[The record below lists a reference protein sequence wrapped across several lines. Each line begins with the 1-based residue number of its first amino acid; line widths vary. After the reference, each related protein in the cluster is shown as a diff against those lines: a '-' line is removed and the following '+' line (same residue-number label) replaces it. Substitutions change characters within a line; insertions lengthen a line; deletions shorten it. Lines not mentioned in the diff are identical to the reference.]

1 MTSAIFT
8 DTDINECALLNGPCD
23 ENALCTNIE
32 GSYECECKE
41 GFQGDGCSGVQTL
54 VINQTIL

>member
-1 MTSAIFT
+1 MFT

-32 GSYECECKE
+32 GSYKCECKE
-41 GFQGDGCSGVQTL
+41 GFQGDGYTICTGAQTL
-54 VINQTIL
+54 VTIL